1 MTRPLMS
8 AARGAAVALI
18 VLLPMSIA
26 ASPAAAATRAD
37 KLAVL
42 AGWTQ
47 TSAASAAAWSAAR
60 IDRKP
65 WASYGFDWSTDTC
78 SASPDRPLGFNFAQP
93 CRRHDF
99 GYRNYRAAALFRANK
114 ARVDNAFLADLRRVC
129 GTYAVPL
136 RPACLSLAW
145 TYYQA
150 VHLFGSLVAVTS
162 ADLRHAERL
171 RADGLRA
178 AR

>member
-1 MTRPLMS
+1 MIRTRNVV
-8 AARGAAVALI
+8 ARGATILLACLLLTLVA
-18 VLLPMSIA
+18 A
-26 ASPAAAATRAD
+26 GPAAAATRAD

-42 AGWTQ
+42 SNWTQ
-47 TSAASAAAWSAAR
+47 TSAASANAWNAAR
-60 IDRKP
+60 LHQKA

-78 SASPDRPLGFNFAQP
+78 STSPDRPLGFNFVLP

-99 GYRNYRAAALFRANK
+99 GYRNYRAAKQFSANK
-114 ARVDNAFLADLRRVC
+114 ARVDNAFYADLRRVC
-129 GTYAVPL
+129 GTYSAPR

-150 VHLFGSLVAVTS
+150 VHRLGSLAAVTS
-162 ADLRHAERL
+162 ADLRRAERIE
-171 RADGLRA
+171 ADGLRA